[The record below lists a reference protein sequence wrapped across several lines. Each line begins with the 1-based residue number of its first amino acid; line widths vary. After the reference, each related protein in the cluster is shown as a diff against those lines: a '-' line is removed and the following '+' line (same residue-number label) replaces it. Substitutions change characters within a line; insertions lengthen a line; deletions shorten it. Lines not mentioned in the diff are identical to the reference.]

1 MPMTGGPKPQL
12 LAAIDVGTNSFHLV
26 IARVASSGR
35 IEVIT
40 REREMVRLGKGAGEM
55 KELDPEAIERGIGAL
70 RRMKL
75 LADGA
80 GAPLRAIATSAVR
93 EATNASTFV
102 ERARVE
108 AGVDIE
114 VVSGVEEARLIHL
127 GVLQALPVF
136 DRKLLL
142 CDIGGGS
149 TELLLGHRGEV
160 IDARSF
166 KLGAVRL
173 TDRFFSDGRI
183 RGGEKKACRAW
194 VRSAL
199 APFLQ
204 PVERAGYEVAI
215 ASSGSAETVAR
226 LSQGLRG
233 EKPLRT
239 YNGFELTAQDVHD
252 VCDLLAETQPEDR
265 ADLEGM
271 DPKRADIAL
280 AGALIL
286 DEVVRAFDIKK
297 LVISDFA
304 LREGILLDTV
314 SRIDGDELHHLRDIS
329 RRGVRRLLEECDDE
343 PAHAQQVAHL
353 ATALFDATQ
362 VLHGLP
368 VDCREYLEA
377 GALLANVGLFISHSK
392 HHLHSYYMIRNSDAL
407 AGLND
412 AEIDIIAL
420 VARYH
425 RKGFPKN
432 DHAEYARLRD
442 DQKGI
447 VRTLAGIL
455 RIAIGLD
462 RRHDA
467 RVKGV
472 SVTRTPD
479 GVKIR
484 VQAPTGTDLSLE
496 LYAASERSGLLSDVL
511 GTPII
516 LSDD

>member
-1 MPMTGGPKPQL
+1 MTGGPKPQL

-55 KELDPEAIERGIGAL
+55 KELDGDAMDRGISAL

-80 GAPLRAIATSAVR
+80 GAPLRAVATSAVR

-102 ERARVE
+102 ARARDE
-108 AGVDIE
+108 AGVDVE
-114 VVSGVEEARLIHL
+114 VVSGMEEARLIHL

-149 TELLLGHRGEV
+149 TELLLGHKGEV

-166 KLGAVRL
+166 KIGAVRL
-173 TDRFFSDGRI
+173 TDRFFAEGRI

-194 VRSAL
+194 VRSAI
-199 APFLQ
+199 APFQQ
-204 PVERAGYEVAI
+204 PVERAGFEVAI

-233 EKPLRT
+233 HKPLRT
-239 YNGFELTAQDVHD
+239 YNGYEITADEIHD
-252 VCDLLAETQPEDR
+252 VCELLANTRPEDR
-265 ADLEGM
+265 AGLDGM
-271 DPKRADIAL
+271 DPKRADISL

-286 DEVVRAFDIKK
+286 DEVVNAFGIQK

-343 PAHAQQVAHL
+343 PAHAQQVARL

-407 AGLND
+407 AGLTD

-432 DHAEYARLRD
+432 DHAEFARLRD
-442 DQKGI
+442 DQKDT

-455 RIAIGLD
+455 RVAIGLD
-462 RRHDA
+462 RRHDG
-467 RVKGV
+467 RVTGV
-472 SVTRTPD
+472 RVERTAD
-479 GVKIR
+479 GLKI
-484 VQAPTGTDLSLE
+484 VPEAPPATDLSLE
-496 LYAASERSGLLSDVL
+496 LYAADERSGLLAEVL
-511 GTPII
+511 GTAVI
-516 LSDD
+516 LSAD

>member
-1 MPMTGGPKPQL
+1 MTGGPKPQL

-35 IEVIT
+35 IEVVT

-55 KELDPEAIERGIGAL
+55 KELDDDAMDRGIGAL

-93 EATNASTFV
+93 EATNAGTFV
-102 ERARVE
+102 SRARDE

-114 VVSGVEEARLIHL
+114 VVSGMEEARLIHL

-149 TELLLGHRGEV
+149 TELLLGHKGEV

-166 KLGAVRL
+166 KIGAVRL
-173 TDRFFSDGRI
+173 TDRFFADGRI

-194 VRSAL
+194 VRSAI
-199 APFLQ
+199 APFQQ
-204 PVERAGYEVAI
+204 PVERAGFEVAI

-233 EKPLRT
+233 QKPLRT
-239 YNGFELTAQDVHD
+239 YNGFELTAKDVHD
-252 VCDLLAETQPEDR
+252 VCELLADTRPEDR
-265 ADLEGM
+265 ANLEGM
-271 DPKRADIAL
+271 EPKRADISL

-286 DEVVRAFDIKK
+286 DEVVNAFGIQK

-314 SRIDGDELHHLRDIS
+314 SRIDGNELHHLRDIS
-329 RRGVRRLLEECDDE
+329 RRGVRRLLDECDDE
-343 PAHAQQVAHL
+343 PAHAQQVARL

-407 AGLND
+407 AGLTD

-432 DHAEYARLRD
+432 DHAEFARLRD
-442 DQKGI
+442 DQKET

-455 RIAIGLD
+455 RVAIGLD
-462 RRHDA
+462 RRHDG
-467 RVKGV
+467 RVTGV
-472 SVTRTPD
+472 RVERTAD
-479 GVKIR
+479 GLRIVPEASTA
-484 VQAPTGTDLSLE
+484 VDLSLE
-496 LYAASERSGLLSDVL
+496 LYAADERSGLLADVL
-511 GTPII
+511 GTAVI
-516 LSDD
+516 LSAD

>member
-1 MPMTGGPKPQL
+1 MTGGPKPQL

-55 KELDPEAIERGIGAL
+55 KELEADAIDRGIGAL

-80 GAPLRAIATSAVR
+80 GAPLRAVATSAVR

-102 ERARVE
+102 SRARDE
-108 AGVDIE
+108 AGVDVE

-149 TELLLGHRGEV
+149 TELLLGHKGEV

-166 KLGAVRL
+166 KIGAVRL
-173 TDRFFSDGRI
+173 TDRFFADGRI

-194 VRSAL
+194 VRSAI
-199 APFLQ
+199 APFQQ
-204 PVERAGYEVAI
+204 PVERAGFEVAI

-233 EKPLRT
+233 QKPLRT
-239 YNGFELTAQDVHD
+239 YNGFEITADEIHD
-252 VCDLLAETQPEDR
+252 VCQLLADTRPEDR
-265 ADLEGM
+265 AGLEGM
-271 DPKRADIAL
+271 DPKRADISL

-286 DEVVRAFDIKK
+286 DEVVNAFGIQK

-329 RRGVRRLLEECDDE
+329 RRGVRRLLDECDDE
-343 PAHAQQVAHL
+343 PAHAQQVARL

-368 VDCREYLEA
+368 GDCREYLEA

-407 AGLND
+407 AGLTD

-432 DHAEYARLRD
+432 DHAEFARLRD
-442 DQKGI
+442 DLKDT

-462 RRHDA
+462 RRHDG
-467 RVKGV
+467 RVTGV
-472 SVTRTPD
+472 RVERIAD
-479 GVKIR
+479 GLKI
-484 VQAPTGTDLSLE
+484 VPEAPPGTDLSLE
-496 LYAASERSGLLSDVL
+496 LYAADERSGLLADAL
-511 GTPII
+511 GTAVI
-516 LSDD
+516 LSAD

>member
-1 MPMTGGPKPQL
+1 MTGGPKPQL

-55 KELDPEAIERGIGAL
+55 KELDVDAMDRGIGAL

-80 GAPLRAIATSAVR
+80 GAPLRAVATSAVR

-102 ERARVE
+102 NRARDE
-108 AGVDIE
+108 AGVEVE

-149 TELLLGHRGEV
+149 TELLLGHKGEV

-166 KLGAVRL
+166 KIGAVRL
-173 TDRFFSDGRI
+173 TDRFFADGRI

-194 VRSAL
+194 VRSAI
-199 APFLQ
+199 APFQQ
-204 PVERAGYEVAI
+204 PVERAGFEVAI

-233 EKPLRT
+233 QKPLRT
-239 YNGFELTAQDVHD
+239 YNGFEITADEIHD
-252 VCDLLAETQPEDR
+252 VCELLANTRPEDR
-265 ADLEGM
+265 AGLEGM
-271 DPKRADIAL
+271 DPKRADISL

-286 DEVVRAFDIKK
+286 DEVVNAFGIQK

-343 PAHAQQVAHL
+343 PAHAQQVARL

-362 VLHGLP
+362 VLHELP
-368 VDCREYLEA
+368 DDCREYLEA
-377 GALLANVGLFISHSK
+377 GAMLANVGLFISHSK

-407 AGLND
+407 AGLTD

-432 DHAEYARLRD
+432 DHAEFARLRD
-442 DQKGI
+442 DQKDT

-455 RIAIGLD
+455 RVAIGLD

-467 RVKGV
+467 RVTGV
-472 SVTRTPD
+472 RVERTAE
-479 GVKIR
+479 GLKI
-484 VQAPTGTDLSLE
+484 VAEAPTATDLSLE
-496 LYAASERSGLLSDVL
+496 LYAADERSGLLANVL
-511 GTPII
+511 GMAVI
-516 LSDD
+516 LSAD

>member
-1 MPMTGGPKPQL
+1 MTGGPKPQL

-26 IARVASSGR
+26 IARVALSGR

-55 KELDPEAIERGIGAL
+55 KELEDDAMDRGISAL

-80 GAPLRAIATSAVR
+80 GAPLRAVATSAVR
-93 EATNASTFV
+93 EATNATTFV
-102 ERARVE
+102 SRARDE
-108 AGVDIE
+108 AGVDVE

-149 TELLLGHRGEV
+149 TELLLGHKGEV

-166 KLGAVRL
+166 KIGAVRL
-173 TDRFFSDGRI
+173 TDRFFGEGRI

-194 VRSAL
+194 VRSAI

-204 PVERAGYEVAI
+204 PVERAGFEVAI

-233 EKPLRT
+233 QKPLRT
-239 YNGFELTAQDVHD
+239 YNGFEITADEVHD
-252 VCDLLAETQPEDR
+252 VCELLANTRPEDR
-265 ADLEGM
+265 TELEGM

-286 DEVVRAFDIKK
+286 DEVVNAFGIQS
-297 LVISDFA
+297 LIISDFA

-329 RRGVRRLLEECDDE
+329 RRGVRLLEECDDE
-343 PAHAQQVAHL
+343 PAHAEQVARL

-368 VDCREYLEA
+368 ADCREYLEA

-407 AGLND
+407 AGLTD

-432 DHAEYARLRD
+432 DHAEFARLRD
-442 DQKGI
+442 DQKDV

-455 RIAIGLD
+455 RVAIGLD
-462 RRHDA
+462 RRHDGRVTGV
-467 RVKGV
+467 RVK
-472 SVTRTPD
+472 RTAD
-479 GVKIR
+479 GLKI
-484 VQAPTGTDLSLE
+484 VAEAPVGTDLSLE
-496 LYAASERSGLLSDVL
+496 LYAAGERSGLLAEVL
-511 GTPII
+511 DTTVI
-516 LSDD
+516 LSAD